1 MGPLPRVEAVIFA
14 LVLLGACNLGVVD
27 DGDCSRISEGR
38 AKEDCRY
45 ARARTH
51 AEDPAALDADLAA
64 IPDSAARDMVL
75 LRLAVDLPSRAPELC
90 ARMTTPP
97 AREKCEKVVG
107 RPHLGDVK
115 R

>member
-1 MGPLPRVEAVIFA
+1 MLALALLVGCGAVE
-14 LVLLGACNLGVVD
+14 
-27 DGDCSRISEGR
+27 DGDCSRIPEGR

-45 ARARTH
+45 ALARAH
-51 AEDPAALDADLAA
+51 ADEPARLDAALAA
-64 IPDSAARDMVL
+64 IPDPAARDMVL
-75 LRLAVDLPSRAPELC
+75 LRLAVDLPARAPELC